1 MDMKKLIL
9 LMFLGVVFFIGG
21 QWLGLEISEKRRHAQ
36 GAAAENGSAS
46 SGSDKF
52 RDAEID

>member
-1 MDMKKLIL
+1 
-9 LMFLGVVFFIGG
+9 MFLGVVFFIGG